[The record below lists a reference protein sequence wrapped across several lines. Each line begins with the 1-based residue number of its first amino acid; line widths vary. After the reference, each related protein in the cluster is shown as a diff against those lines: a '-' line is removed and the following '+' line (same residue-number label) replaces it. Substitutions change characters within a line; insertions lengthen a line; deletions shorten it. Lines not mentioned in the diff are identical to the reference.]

1 MNTNRIRRL
10 LVLVAM
16 VALAACKTASV
27 EKPAPAPSASPTSA
41 TIPLPASA
49 PAPVSGAPTTAPPS
63 GGSPATAPGAAKAD
77 GKPSATEGN
86 PQTSEERRVAV
97 AHELDQSLGT
107 FDATLRKEQAD
118 LAKAREQR
126 ADDAAKSS
134 DAKGGEGVDD
144 VKADAGVDPDK
155 DSAKDERH
163 GGLKSEADAKKDSKG
178 SSEDNGAAHTG
189 DVGEGRVDDIVGRQI
204 CEAAQRETD
213 PELKEKLMKEC
224 QEYRDST
231 H

>member
-1 MNTNRIRRL
+1 
-10 LVLVAM
+10 M
-16 VALAACKTASV
+16 VTLAACKTASV
-27 EKPAPAPSASPTSA
+27 DKPAPAPPSASPTSA
-41 TIPLPASA
+41 AIPLPASA
-49 PAPVSGAPTTAPPS
+49 PAPVTGAPTTAPPS
-63 GGSPATAPGAAKAD
+63 SGSPAPAPGTAKTD
-77 GKPSATEGN
+77 GKSSGTEGN

-97 AHELDQSLGT
+97 AQRLDESLGT
-107 FDATLRKEQAD
+107 FDATLRKEQSD

-126 ADDAAKSS
+126 ADDAAKTA

-155 DSAKDERH
+155 DAAHDERH
-163 GGLKSEADAKKDSKG
+163 GGMKSEADAKKDSKG

-224 QEYRDST
+224 QEYRDSS

>member
-1 MNTNRIRRL
+1 
-10 LVLVAM
+10 M
-16 VALAACKTASV
+16 VTLAACKTASV
-27 EKPAPAPSASPTSA
+27 DKPAPAPPSASPTSA
-41 TIPLPASA
+41 AIPLPASA
-49 PAPVSGAPTTAPPS
+49 PAPVTGAPTTAPPS
-63 GGSPATAPGAAKAD
+63 SGSPAPAPGTAKTD
-77 GKPSATEGN
+77 GKSSGTEGN

-97 AHELDQSLGT
+97 AHRLDESLGT
-107 FDATLRKEQAD
+107 FDATLRKEQSD

-126 ADDAAKSS
+126 ADDAAKTA

-155 DSAKDERH
+155 DAAHDERH
-163 GGLKSEADAKKDSKG
+163 GGMKSEADAKKDSKG

-224 QEYRDST
+224 QEYRDSS